1 MNGLQL
7 LLHDTSLQDTPEKGD
22 KLLNTSD
29 YFDALDKYGEILICQ
44 RSTFRRLRRYKI
56 ALSTDPDSTLFL
68 SDWTSISS

>member
-7 LLHDTSLQDTPEKGD
+7 LFHDASLQDTPEKGD
-22 KLLNTSD
+22 GLLSTSY
-29 YFDALDKYGEILICQ
+29 YFGELDKCGEILICQ

-68 SDWTSISS
+68 SDWTSVSS